1 MYNKGTDCCFR
12 SVPLKI
18 HKGAILMK
26 ITSDITVIGGGI
38 AGICAAVSAARNGAS
53 VSLVQD
59 RPMLGG
65 NNSSECRV
73 HMSSAASSGNP
84 SFYLRETGVADE
96 LKLKIFHYNPRYESK
111 SDFDL
116 TDMVFLQFVK
126 DEENIKLFLST
137 AAYDVEVKNGLIKTV
152 KAYNSRTEEYYEFE
166 SPYFID
172 ASGDGVVSFKAG
184 AECRQ
189 GREAK
194 SEYGESLAPEQA
206 DSHTMGSCL
215 MYTVAKDE
223 HPVPFVKPP
232 FAYDFVKE
240 GLFDKLNDPSTGR
253 NFPLTIENVHS
264 VWWMSYGGMGD
275 TIKDEDKIHLELKKL
290 VYGFW
295 DYVKNSGKY
304 KGSENYY
311 INWMAPFPSKRESRR
326 VMGEYVLNQND
337 IQKHPDFKDQ
347 VATAGWPI
355 DVHDVGGIYGH
366 DMTTT
371 WTALD
376 TVYGLPLRMMYSKN
390 IDNLMLAGRI
400 VSATHIAMGSFRVM
414 QTLGAMGQAIGTA
427 AAVCAKKEIMPKKLA
442 HSDTLIKEL
451 QEILQHD
458 GQFLVGRKESVGK
471 AENARVYASSFSV
484 PENVWCEKTVCLDK
498 KYFQVLPL
506 DSDCFESVKIFAEND
521 SAFDAELCYTL
532 YESEL
537 ASAYNPDRVLA
548 KGKYTVKAK
557 SRGFIKLSLPVS
569 GFKNNRVLL
578 GFEENDRVK
587 LGVSSKRVTGAPA
600 LIKTYSEIAH
610 DEIKQFRDCVINS
623 NGGKTL
629 VDYCFVFKELKNCDN
644 VYNPVNII
652 NGYSRP
658 YIGTNIWV
666 TDEKNPSLSLEF
678 SEPQNIKELILVH
691 NAQLETDHFSEPIEC
706 LNKDFDVV
714 FVTENGEKTIQIRDN
729 FLGQTVIKEK
739 TDDVKKITVNFISNY
754 GKGQTELYAIKVF

>member
-1 MYNKGTDCCFR
+1 
-12 SVPLKI
+12 
-18 HKGAILMK
+18 MK

-38 AGICAAVSAARNGAS
+38 AGICAAVSAARNGAR

-84 SFYLRETGVADE
+84 SFYLRETGIADE

-116 TDMVFLQFVK
+116 TDMVFLQLVN

-137 AAYDVEVKNGLIKTV
+137 AAYDVETENGLIRSV
-152 KAYNSRTEEYYEFE
+152 KAYNSRTEEHYEFE
-166 SPYFID
+166 SPYYID
-172 ASGDGVVSFKAG
+172 ASGDGLVSFKAG
-184 AECRQ
+184 AQCRQ

-194 SEYGESLAPEQA
+194 SEYGESLAPDKA

-215 MYTVAKDE
+215 MYTVEKGNK
-223 HPVPFVKPP
+223 PIPFVKPP
-232 FAYDFVKE
+232 FAYDFERE
-240 GLFDKLNDPSTGR
+240 GLFEKLNDPSTGR
-253 NFPLTIENVHS
+253 NFPLKTEDVHS

-275 TIKDEDKIHLELKKL
+275 TIKDEEEIHLELKKL
-290 VYGFW
+290 VYGWW

-311 INWMAPFPSKRESRR
+311 ISWMAPFPSKRESRR

-337 IQKHPDFKDQ
+337 IQNHTDFKDQ
-347 VATAGWPI
+347 VATAAWPI

-366 DMTTT
+366 EMTTT

-427 AAVCAKKEIMPKKLA
+427 AALCVRKNVMPKQVA
-442 HSDTLIKEL
+442 HNEDSIKEL
-451 QEILQHD
+451 QKILQHD
-458 GQFLVGRKESVGK
+458 GQFLVGIKESVGK
-471 AENARVYASSFSV
+471 AEKAKAYASSFST
-484 PENVWCEKTVCLDK
+484 PDNSKCEKTVCLDK

-506 DSDCFESVKIFAEND
+506 DSDFFESVKIFAEND
-521 SAFDAELCYTL
+521 SAYDSELCYTL
-532 YESEL
+532 YESSL
-537 ASAYNPDRVLA
+537 PSAYNPDKELA
-548 KGKYTVKAK
+548 SGKYTVKAK

-578 GFEENDRVK
+578 GFEENDKIK
-587 LGVSSKRVTGAPA
+587 LGISSKRVTGAPA

-610 DEIKQFRDCVINS
+610 DEIKQFRDCIVNS
-623 NGGKTL
+623 SGGKTM
-629 VDYCFVFKELKNCDN
+629 VDYCFTFKELANSSDVYSPKN
-644 VYNPVNII
+644 VI

-658 YIGTNIWV
+658 YVGTNIWV
-666 TDEKNPSLSLEF
+666 TDEKRPSLFLEF
-678 SEPQNIKELILVH
+678 SEPEDIKEVILVH

-706 LNKDFDVV
+706 LNKDFDVI
-714 FVTENGEKTIQIRDN
+714 FVTDNGEKTVKIRDN
-729 FLGQTVIKEK
+729 FLGQTVIKENING
-739 TDDVKKITVNFISNY
+739 VKKIIVNFISNY
-754 GKGQTELYAIKVF
+754 GKNQTELYAIKVF